1 MIEIKTIAGKVLY
14 TADSA
19 SDVRTAL
26 VEAVKADAY
35 LRGADLGG
43 AYLGG
48 AYLRGAYLRGAYLRG
63 ADLRGA
69 YLGGAYLGG
78 AYLRGAY
85 LRGAYLG
92 GADLRGAYLGGA
104 YLRGADLGGADLRGA
119 DLRGADLG
127 GADLGGAYLRGAD
140 LRGAN
145 AARLRILP
153 DEGDV
158 IGWKKCRGNVIV
170 KLRIPGDARRSNAT
184 GRKCRADRA
193 EVLEIVG
200 CDGKTV
206 EVAASQHDEEFTY
219 RAGGTVT
226 VDDFDENRWNECA
239 PGIHFYITR
248 AEAEAHL

>member
-1 MIEIKTIAGKVLY
+1 MIEIKTVAGRVLY
-14 TADSA
+14 TAKSA
-19 SDVRTAL
+19 SDVRAAL
-26 VEAVKADAY
+26 VEAVKA
-35 LRGADLGG
+35 R
-43 AYLGG
+43 AYLG
-48 AYLRGAYLRGAYLRG
+48 
-63 ADLRGA
+63 
-69 YLGGAYLGG
+69 
-78 AYLRGAY
+78 
-85 LRGAYLG
+85 GAYLG
-92 GADLRGAYLGGA
+92 GADLRGANLGGA
-104 YLRGADLGGADLRGA
+104 N
-119 DLRGADLG
+119 
-127 GADLGGAYLRGAD
+127 

-145 AARLRILP
+145 LRDANLGGANLRDANLRDADAARLRVLP

-200 CDGKTV
+200 IDGKPV
-206 EVAASQHDEEFTY
+206 DVAASQHDEEFTY
-219 RAGGTVT
+219 RAGETVT